1 MAGHF
6 FDSVLSNT
14 TGRPVKGAVVE
25 VFVATAL
32 VEGGRVTG
40 EYAAIFSDDGIT
52 AIEQAADPLTS
63 DHLGFFEF
71 WTGESSVVIQIS
83 YSGRVIRIITDVEI
97 VGDVPAAITA
107 LQNRVSTAEEVTE
120 NVTPFAA
127 LLLTR
132 EDATA
137 VRETLGIGSTV
148 APVVTSD
155 GSYTVIADDAGAYV
169 RLIGEGP
176 ISIFVEFEEVITLP
190 EFGEWHFRNAS
201 GVNATFVAG
210 EGVAINAPAGGSI
223 TIPPNGTVT
232 LKGVVP
238 NEFDLFG
245 VTVPA

>member
-14 TGRPVKGAVVE
+14 TGRPVKGAVIE
-25 VFVATAL
+25 VFTASAL
-32 VEGGRVTG
+32 VESGRVAG
-40 EYAAIFSDDGIT
+40 DYAAIFSDDGIT
-52 AIEQAADPLTS
+52 AIDQGSAPLAS

-71 WTGESSVVIQIS
+71 WTNESSVVIQIG
-83 YSGRVIRIITDVEI
+83 YLGRVIRIITDVEI

-107 LQNRVSTAEEVTE
+107 LQNRVSTVEEVTE
-120 NVTPFAA
+120 TVTPFAA

-132 EDATA
+132 EDATTF
-137 VRETLGIGSTV
+137 RETLGIGSTV
-148 APVVTSD
+148 APVITSD
-155 GSYTVIADDAGAYV
+155 GSYTVIADDAGAYI
-169 RLIGEGP
+169 RLIGESP
-176 ISIFVEFEEVITLP
+176 VSIFVEYEEVITLP
-190 EFGEWHFRNAS
+190 EYGEWHFRNAS

-210 EGVAINAPAGGSI
+210 EGVAINVPASGSLA
-223 TIPPNGTVT
+223 IPPNGTVT